1 MLRFGIF
8 GVAGHNRGDDAI
20 SLSVI
25 DGVRGAIGPCD
36 ILVAVLKGA
45 TSSPRTADRT
55 VIIDRR
61 SVGGLWALL
70 RAIASV
76 DVVLL
81 GGGSLIQDRLG
92 GSRVKGVIGYAWTVT
107 TLARILKKPVYTVP
121 LGIDELKTD
130 KAIAVASEVLG
141 NTRWIALRDRLSLR
155 ELEKIIG
162 PADRAEVFC
171 DPVFGWTPPLT
182 APQQPNDIVLA
193 PAFEGVD
200 DDIVAEIFA
209 ATINGLL
216 QRDRSLT
223 FTIIA
228 MDSRMETD
236 AGKIGDIIS
245 RLPADARAAT
255 STLVPDTAEA
265 AASVLRTA
273 RAVVAMRLH
282 AVILAYGHTRC
293 FCLSR
298 TTKTTALLTDFH
310 VDGLEYD
317 NMPVEQVVAR
327 AVASVFDGSLLP
339 TQQANLGRLR
349 SATASYYQLLKHR
362 LESDGFLDHAPSV

>member
-1 MLRFGIF
+1 MLRFGLF

-45 TSSPRTADRT
+45 TASPRTADRT

-61 SVGGLWALL
+61 SAGGLWSLL

-92 GSRVKGVIGYAWTVT
+92 GSRVKGVIGYAWTIT
-107 TLARILKKPVYTVP
+107 TLARYLKKPVYTVP
-121 LGIDELKTD
+121 LGIDELRTD
-130 KAIAVASEVLG
+130 KAVAVAREVLA
-141 NTRWIALRDRLSLR
+141 NVRCIALRDQLSLR
-155 ELEKIIG
+155 QLQKIRG
-162 PADRAEVFC
+162 TAGEGTVFC
-171 DPVFGWTPPLT
+171 DPVFGWTPPLA
-182 APQQPNDIVLA
+182 APQQPSGIVLA

-200 DDIVAEIFA
+200 DDIVSDIFA
-209 ATINGLL
+209 ATITELL
-216 QRDRSLT
+216 QRDPSLT

-228 MDSRMETD
+228 MDSRIETD
-236 AGKIGDIIS
+236 AGKIGGILA
-245 RLPADARAAT
+245 RLPADARDAT
-255 STLVPDTAEA
+255 SISVPDSAEA
-265 AASVLRTA
+265 AAALLRNA

-282 AVILAYGHTRC
+282 AVILAYGHARC

-298 TTKTTALLTDFH
+298 TTKTTALLTEFQ
-310 VDGLEYD
+310 VDGLEYGNLPID
-317 NMPVEQVVAR
+317 QVAAR
-327 AVASVFDGSLLP
+327 AVASVFDGSLLAA
-339 TQQANLGRLR
+339 QQATLTRLR
-349 SATASYYQLLKHR
+349 TATADYYQTLKHR
-362 LESDGFLDHAPSV
+362 LESDGFLDHTPSV